1 MSITICLLLLG
12 SCGSA
17 SRTIEVEPSI
27 ERIVVGLVI
36 GGLKDAGLR
45 GRLCGSRLAG
55 ETHGVRAAIGR
66 IYATVETADIRLR
79 IDGEAR
85 TGVYGW
91 AEAIARTAAYAADWR
106 TGGSV
111 EYSYRLRLRGL
122 DIRRTTRI
130 EDGRVSLLT
139 DAYGRLGPRG
149 ELHHVSIAIDAREH
163 GPATTITGAIVGHSR
178 IGEKC
183 RLANRIASRE
193 ISRGLADALLS
204 IERGGIDLYRS
215 ADDAVEALTRRGR

>member
-1 MSITICLLLLG
+1 MSIAVCLLLLG

-27 ERIVVGLVI
+27 ERIVLQLVI
-36 GGLKDAGLR
+36 GGVRDVSDHGNVR
-45 GRLCGSRLAG
+45 G
-55 ETHGVRAAIGR
+55 EVRAR
-66 IYATVETADIRLR
+66 IERVRSTATLH
-79 IDGEAR
+79 IDGESR

-106 TGGSV
+106 TGGTV

-139 DAYGRLGPRG
+139 DVYGRLGPRG
-149 ELHHVSIAIDAREH
+149 ELTHVRL
-163 GPATTITGAIVGHSR
+163 AIVAAERGPVTRLHGTAKGWSP
-178 IGEKC
+178 IGERC
-183 RLANRIASRE
+183 NLVNRIASRE
-193 ISRGLADALLS
+193 ISRGLADALLT

-215 ADDAVEALTRRGR
+215 ADDVIEALTRRGR